1 MTYWISQIL
10 ITGLLPCIILILAG
24 RQDTR
29 HRIGHFLGRFQT
41 EKGRLGSLNHCDWI
55 HAVSYGEMR
64 SALAF
69 LEFGRKQKVLA
80 PKVLITTTID
90 TAASLACQHTD
101 DDSIC
106 VMYLPL
112 DWHPVMK
119 GLIRKIRP
127 RRFFLVET
135 DFWPSLL
142 LQLKKYGTQTY
153 LINGR
158 ISPKIRQMW
167 QILPSLFLPMLKS
180 FTELQ
185 VATVQ
190 DQKTLH
196 DLLDQKTPVLGQF
209 KYDALKIHSAI
220 QTPGFPTGTSDEP
233 ILLFASWHP
242 NEWGVIQSLIQKNLP
257 IQIWIAPRNPKNSSA
272 FSRALKTVSR
282 KVTFL
287 SEAPQT
293 LNPRTVLILDQM
305 GILTSAYHHSSLALV
320 GGSFNQV
327 GGHNFLEPIAQKR
340 PVITGPNLRNMEK
353 DAEDFSSRG
362 LLKIARDEHHC
373 LELIQDFLTN
383 PRPWIETSIQAETYL
398 KTHQGAIQRSWESIL
413 RFS

>member
-10 ITGLLPCIILILAG
+10 ITGLLPCILLILAS
-24 RQDTR
+24 RRDTR
-29 HRIGHFLGRFQT
+29 IRIGHFLGRFQT
-41 EKGRLGSLNHCDWI
+41 EKGSLESLEECDWI
-55 HAVSYGEMR
+55 HAVSYGEMK

-69 LEFGRKQKVLA
+69 LEYGHQQNILA
-80 PKVLITTTID
+80 PRVLLTTTID
-90 TAASLACQHTD
+90 VAAHLAINQTD
-101 DDSIC
+101 DSVC
-106 VMYLPL
+106 VMFLPL

-119 GLIRKIRP
+119 SLIQKIRP

-142 LQLKKYGTQTY
+142 LQLKKHGTQTY

-158 ISPKIRQMW
+158 ISHKIRQMW

-196 DLLDQKTPVLGQF
+196 HFLGQKTPVLGQF
-209 KYDALKIHSAI
+209 KYDALKTPSAI
-220 QTPGFPTGTSDEP
+220 PTPGFPTGTSDEP

-242 NEWGVIQSLIQKNLP
+242 NEWGVIQSLIQKNLRV
-257 IQIWIAPRNPKNSSA
+257 QIWIAPRNPKDSSA
-272 FSRALKTVSR
+272 FSRALKTMSR
-282 KVTFL
+282 KAAFL

-293 LNPRTVLILDQM
+293 LNPHTVLILDQM

-320 GGSFNQV
+320 GGSFNQM

-340 PVITGPNLRNMEK
+340 PVITGPNLRNMQK